1 MKTFYKI
8 LQDELGMYI
17 PSFPCEHYW
26 FALPKSSMSSPE
38 KILLYQYII
47 QLDKEILLLPD
58 KKDKNILARAK
69 FSHLDKILSNIF
81 LSQEQRDEILRIF
94 SKCQRIYYAFSRVAY
109 LYKYKKSKI
118 VIDTDLDMNVLNEK
132 ERNVFCLFQ
141 SGNKT
146 MFRIYDLIKIINR
159 GLSNSPNFFPNPL
172 AIKNPYNNIDFT
184 HTELYNI
191 YFFMINRGFIISP
204 LFQQY
209 YKANFDEEL
218 FTCDSEC
225 LIREVSIRNY
235 IYTSHVNT
243 LYPAVKAMFYS
254 YRGIMKHIRIHPA
267 FPKDR
272 LVTIMRPYLELYYL
286 NAYYIQGTMKYSQAD
301 RILKEKL
308 RAFTKFNPNFGR
320 KKITIQQNKIIQKV
334 PFVKTVLFDDNH
346 ISFYSKSLM
355 ADPNAF
361 QVMMDIFDQYEF
373 DPLEDNDSDID
384 SNHGTNYDPGPD
396 SDSGEDP
403 RSDTD
408 SDIEEDE

>member
-8 LQDELGMYI
+8 LQQELGMYI
-17 PSFPCEHYW
+17 PCFPCEHYW

-47 QLDKEILLLPD
+47 QIEREILLPD
-58 KKDKNILARAK
+58 KKTKDIAKAK
-69 FSHLDKILSNIF
+69 FFHLDKILSNIF

-94 SKCQRIYYAFSRVAY
+94 SKCQRTYYAFSRLAY
-109 LYKYKKSKI
+109 LCKYKKAKT
-118 VIDTDLDMNVLNEK
+118 VINTDLDMNILEEK

-191 YFFMINRGFIISP
+191 YFFMMNRGFIISP

-209 YKANFDEEL
+209 YKADFDEDR
-218 FTCDSEC
+218 FTCDGEC
-225 LIREVSIRNY
+225 LIREVAIRNY

-254 YRGIMKHIRIHPA
+254 YRGIMKNIRLHPA

-272 LVTIMRPYLELYYL
+272 LVVIMRPYLHLYYL

-301 RILKEKL
+301 RVLKEKL
-308 RAFTKFNPNFGR
+308 RAFVKFNHQFGR
-320 KKITIQQNKIIQKV
+320 RKISIQQSKIIKTL
-334 PFVKTVLFDDNH
+334 PFVKTVIFDDNH
-346 ISFYSKSLM
+346 ISFYHKSSEPVP
-355 ADPNAF
+355 DSNAF
-361 QVMMDIFDQYEF
+361 QVMMNIFDQYEF
-373 DPLEDNDSDID
+373 DPAEDNDSDID
-384 SNHGTNYDPGPD
+384 SNYGPDYEPGPD
-396 SDSGEDP
+396 SDSN
-403 RSDTD
+403 TD